1 MQIDQNSFSQK
12 QVAKAIR
19 TPLRSVGHLLE
30 TISRK
35 KKKSIEDVHDLRTQS
50 RRADAVIRLFVDLIS
65 HHKAKAFRKELNEL
79 RDIAGEVRDLDVMA
93 ATLKEA
99 RSSLGDD
106 AYHWLLDRLHS
117 KREKKFRGLRRQC
130 TRTIDRGFRPRAR
143 SLTHGIRKLE
153 ASNEGQQPIQAIQHQ
168 IDEFSNDVNLLT
180 EQTSSLHTT
189 RIHARRLRY
198 SLEAVSACVAIPA
211 AKSNCEK
218 LSELQDVVGQV
229 IDKQMLLEFLDSMV
243 PKVESGPIGTALV
256 SEIGR
261 LQTQI
266 PQDSKAA
273 AMKVGEIAAALT
285 WSPDSDGDGQ

>member
-1 MQIDQNSFSQK
+1 MQIDQIPLSEK
-12 QVAKAIR
+12 QVATAIR

-30 TISRK
+30 TIARK
-35 KKKSIEDVHDLRTQS
+35 KKKGVEEVHDLRTQS
-50 RRADAVIRLFVDLIS
+50 RRADAAIRLFVDLVS
-65 HHKAKAFRKELNEL
+65 RHKAKAFRRDLNEL

-93 ATLKEA
+93 STLKEA

-106 AYHWLLDRLHS
+106 AYHWLLGRVHS

-130 TRTIDRGFRPRAR
+130 TRMIDRGFRPRAR
-143 SLTHGIRKLE
+143 SLTHGIRKHE
-153 ASNEGQQPIQAIQHQ
+153 ASNEGQQTVQAIQHQ
-168 IDEFSNDVNLLT
+168 IDEFSHNVNSLT
-180 EQTSSLHTT
+180 EQTSSLHKT

-198 SLEAVSACVAIPA
+198 SLEAVSACIAIPA

-266 PQDSKAA
+266 PQDAKAA
-273 AMKVGEIAAALT
+273 AMKVAKIAEQFN
-285 WSPDSDGDGQ
+285 WN